1 MTKKQILNEITTLLK
16 ESRQE
21 LCVSKYPELRQP
33 NRGFHAY
40 TIRYNAG
47 TTYVYPWATAK
58 DGWEL
63 PLNKITKPVMETLL
77 DAVKLA
83 SEL

>member
-40 TIRYNAG
+40 TDRKS
-47 TTYVYPWATAK
+47 V
-58 DGWEL
+58 
-63 PLNKITKPVMETLL
+63 V
-77 DAVKLA
+77 
-83 SEL
+83 